1 MEKDVAKQAGNN
13 HPTSIP
19 TGVFKTSDGY
29 INIATTGGRIWN
41 AARRR
46 SARPSSSPIPTTP
59 PPPARSKNRDALE
72 REVLDPGLGGFLLGE
87 LVDRGVQRVAVLG
100 ACRCGGVVG
109 IGDETRAPSVCAQRS
124 RSVLPCVAMLI

>member
-29 INIATTGGRIWN
+29 INIATGGSGN

-46 SARPSSSPIPTTP
+46 SARLSS
-59 PPPARSKNRDALE
+59 
-72 REVLDPGLGGFLLGE
+72 
-87 LVDRGVQRVAVLG
+87 
-100 ACRCGGVVG
+100 
-109 IGDETRAPSVCAQRS
+109 
-124 RSVLPCVAMLI
+124 